1 MNASSSRHMAP
12 LPARRGRLGAG
23 WRGLPR
29 RGELLLDSLVQAGQ
43 GAGFRL
49 VGVLLACLWSL
60 CVVAHG
66 DDHTAGVKPDGS
78 VIASSV
84 VVPYSHFASPQ
95 ARAFFPKMLAAQ
107 AKAPPL
113 SAPIE
118 QSRRFY
124 DRLNS
129 DRAARMRKLYPVTI
143 RHDTIAGVGAD
154 VVLPAQGVS
163 EANRHRVLIN
173 LHGGAFLWGAGSGG
187 LVEAIPIASLGRIEV
202 VTLDYRQ
209 GPEHTFP
216 AASEDV
222 EAVYR
227 KLLETHRPGEIGIY
241 GCSAGGALTAEAVAR
256 FIARKLPVP
265 GAIGTFCA
273 SLLNPSGDSAYV
285 GPLLN
290 GEGVPENP
298 LDLLALPYF
307 RGVDSRDP
315 MVQPG
320 LSPALLRHFPPTLLI
335 TGTRDM
341 AMSSVVYSDTL
352 LVQAGVPAELHVWEG
367 MWHSFFSDPE
377 LPESQQAYRT
387 IVAFFERHLAPPQ
400 EEAHP

>member
-1 MNASSSRHMAP
+1 MNVRA
-12 LPARRGRLGAG
+12 LG
-23 WRGLPR
+23 
-29 RGELLLDSLVQAGQ
+29 LV
-43 GAGFRL
+43 
-49 VGVLLACLWSL
+49 VLACLFAAS
-60 CVVAHG
+60 ARAG
-66 DDHTAGVKPDGS
+66 DKAGVRPDGAVTAPS
-78 VIASSV
+78 VTI
-84 VVPYSHFASPQ
+84 PYSRFASPQ
-95 ARAFFPKMLAAQ
+95 ARAFFPKMLAAGAQ
-107 AKAPPL
+107 APPL
-113 SAPIE
+113 GAPIE

-129 DRAARMRKLYPVTI
+129 DRAARMRKLYPVTV
-143 RHDTIAGVGAD
+143 RHETIAGVGAD
-154 VVLPAQGVS
+154 VVTPAQGVS
-163 EANRHRVLIN
+163 AANRHRVLIN

-187 LVEAIPIASLGRIEV
+187 LVEAIPIASLGRIQV
-202 VTLDYRQ
+202 ITLDYRQ
-209 GPEHTFP
+209 GPEHRFP

-241 GCSAGGALTAEAVAR
+241 GCSAGGILTGEAVAR
-256 FIARKLPVP
+256 FIADKLPVP
-265 GAIGTFCA
+265 GAIGTFCG
-273 SLLNPSGDSAYV
+273 SLVTIAGDSAYV

-290 GEGVPENP
+290 GQGVPQEP
-298 LDLLALPYF
+298 LDLVQLPYF
-307 RGVDSRDP
+307 HGVDANDP

-320 LSPALLRHFPPTLLI
+320 LSPGLLKHFPPTLLI

-341 AMSSVVYSDTL
+341 ALSSVVHSQAL
-352 LVQAGVPAELHVWEG
+352 LSQAGVEAELHVWEG